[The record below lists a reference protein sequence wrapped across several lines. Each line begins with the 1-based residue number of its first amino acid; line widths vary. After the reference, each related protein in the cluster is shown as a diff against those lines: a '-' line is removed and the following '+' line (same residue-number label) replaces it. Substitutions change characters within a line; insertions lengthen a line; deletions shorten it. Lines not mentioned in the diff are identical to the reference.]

1 MQRRLALPTRV
12 ANGLVLAL
20 TACLLAA
27 CMTLTPPPPLSASVA
42 AVGVDPD
49 ASTLV
54 VYRLED
60 ERAWISND
68 ARARQRFVPASTS
81 KIPHTLIALETG
93 AVSGP
98 DEVFEWDGV
107 KRFVDSWN
115 ETQDFAAAFKRS
127 TVWIY
132 QAVTPRIGSTTLH
145 DWLADFDYGNADTGA
160 PEDVAQYWLKGP
172 LAISAEE
179 QVAFLS
185 HLARRTLPLSAL
197 TYERAVPMMVM
208 DSGAG
213 WTLYGKTGW
222 KSVTGE
228 TDIGWCVGWLEQTGG
243 AAPGTY
249 AFAFNMDMT
258 DPAADVPKRKA
269 AVMRALS
276 DLGVLPAAE

>member
-1 MQRRLALPTRV
+1 MQRRLAFPTRV
-12 ANGLVLAL
+12 ASGLVLAL
-20 TACLLAA
+20 TACVLAA
-27 CMTLTPPPPLSASVA
+27 CMTLASPPPLSASVA
-42 AVGVDPD
+42 AAGVDPD

-98 DEVFEWDGV
+98 DEVFEWDDQ
-107 KRFVDSWN
+107 KRSVDSWN
-115 ETQDFAAAFKRS
+115 EDQTFADAFSRS

-132 QAVTPRIGSTTLH
+132 QAVTPRIGSAALR

-160 PEDVAQYWLKGP
+160 PEDVSQYWLKGP
-172 LAISAEE
+172 LAISAAE

-185 HLARRTLPLSAL
+185 HLARRTLPLSAR
-197 TYERAVPMMVM
+197 TYELAVPMMVM
-208 DSGAG
+208 ESGAG

-222 KSVTGE
+222 KSVEGE
-228 TDIGWCVGWLEQTGG
+228 ADIGWFVGWLEQTGG
-243 AAPGTY
+243 EAPGTY
-249 AFAFNMDMT
+249 AFAFDMDMS
-258 DPAADVPKRKA
+258 DPNADVPKRKA

-276 DLGVLPAAE
+276 DLGALPAAE